1 MKLLETILIIST
13 LMWYVID
20 RLKPAWASVK
30 YGRYITMA
38 AAAAMAAAICV
49 GYRLDIVYA
58 LGLSEGTN
66 PIGIG
71 LTVLL
76 YMGGSSAVSEFI
88 AKIKGE
94 GIANASDV

>member
-20 RLKPAWASVK
+20 RIKPVWASYK

-38 AAAAMAAAICV
+38 AAAAMAAAICI

-58 LGLSEGTN
+58 LGLSEGAD

-71 LTVLL
+71 LTALL
-76 YMGGSSAVSEFI
+76 CMGGSSAVAEFI
-88 AKIKGE
+88 AKVKG
-94 GIANASDV
+94 GGDNA